1 MFEDNSNRL
10 ANGRDVAQIHAAT
23 CLLMTQFING
33 HHNPKLAHL
42 IVQQLGRLLS
52 HPELEHSASSRD
64 MYLQLLEHWQT
75 VTGLLLERKAAHPVA
90 VATH

>member
-1 MFEDNSNRL
+1 MFEDNSISQTT
-10 ANGRDVAQIHAAT
+10 GRDVAQIHAAT

-52 HPELEHSASSRD
+52 HPEVAHSASSRD

-75 VTGLLLERKAAHPVA
+75 VTGLLLERKAARQQPT
-90 VATH
+90 ATH

>member
-1 MFEDNSNRL
+1 MFEDNSISLPNS
-10 ANGRDVAQIHAAT
+10 RDVAQIHAAT

-75 VTGLLLERKAAHPVA
+75 VTSLLLEGKAARQQTT
-90 VATH
+90 ATH